1 MADAEAMAL
10 VLNHEGHI
18 ERQTATLDEL
28 LCALG
33 ALIERYAFDGVPNDS
48 LPVWQEARGVHA
60 RVIADSARKAPATP
74 TGSGS

>member
-1 MADAEAMAL
+1 MAL

-60 RVIADSARKAPATP
+60 RVIADSARKSPATP